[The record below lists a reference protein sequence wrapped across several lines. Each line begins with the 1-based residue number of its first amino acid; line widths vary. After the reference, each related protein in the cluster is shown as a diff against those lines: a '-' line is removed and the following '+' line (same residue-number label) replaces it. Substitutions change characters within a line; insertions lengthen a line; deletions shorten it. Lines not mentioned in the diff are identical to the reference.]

1 MHEAAYSTSTLIVA
15 ALGMDLGS
23 LWWLVHLLPAHPARN
38 YWAHVQTQSSKT
50 KQMGSNIIFK
60 TWRVCVFIFYEN
72 MINLFSVR
80 SWGAGQTAPQ
90 RSCLSSRSSWTT
102 TSGSVCTGMG
112 NSFQML
118 QFHWCNNLD
127 WKLNCVDGKLY
138 NQQDVTDAFAA
149 VTPMGECRSLPA
161 DTLSTSSSSQL
172 LQNGGHGSAALRCSP
187 LPSHVHCKNKQ
198 T

>member
-1 MHEAAYSTSTLIVA
+1 MMIGPLASSPSCKKL
-15 ALGMDLGS
+15 LG
-23 LWWLVHLLPAHPARN
+23 PCA
-38 YWAHVQTQSSKT
+38 TQSSATNKWD
-50 KQMGSNIIFK
+50 KILSSNCG
-60 TWRVCVFIFYEN
+60 VCVFIFYEI

-102 TSGSVCTGMG
+102 TSGSGCTGMG

-118 QFHWCNNLD
+118 QLFHWCNDSD

-138 NQQDVTDAFAA
+138 IQQDVTDVFAA